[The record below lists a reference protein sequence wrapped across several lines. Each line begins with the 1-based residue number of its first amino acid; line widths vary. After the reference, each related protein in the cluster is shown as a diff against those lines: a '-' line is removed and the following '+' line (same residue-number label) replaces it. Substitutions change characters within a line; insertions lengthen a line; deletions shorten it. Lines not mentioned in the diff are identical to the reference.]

1 MYPPE
6 HNAGLAAAPTHITAG
21 RRGRLNFGGDVDCG
35 RALGSRRPYD
45 EMVEIVHDIAEMNE
59 ADQGSRAGAVRV
71 RRRKTRHKR
80 LLQFVQHS
88 KALFHL
94 LEPHVLVDSR
104 VTVGPCTVPPSQRS
118 TLPAFGLTSRAARA
132 YGDAGCDAHTR
143 SLGSA
148 TEDGR
153 PASSRTTV
161 RLSLGTLGLSLAGT
175 SVG

>member
-1 MYPPE
+1 MRSLFWM
-6 HNAGLAAAPTHITAG
+6 GLLLCLLEQYIDCMHAIVPDRASRWPSCGAHTTAG
-21 RRGRLNFGGDVDCG
+21 TGRGRFNFGGDVDGG

-94 LEPHVLVDSR
+94 LEPHVLVESR
-104 VTVGPCTVPPSQRS
+104 VTVRPCTVPPSQRS
-118 TLPAFGLTSRAARA
+118 TLSG
-132 YGDAGCDAHTR
+132 
-143 SLGSA
+143 
-148 TEDGR
+148 
-153 PASSRTTV
+153 
-161 RLSLGTLGLSLAGT
+161 
-175 SVG
+175 